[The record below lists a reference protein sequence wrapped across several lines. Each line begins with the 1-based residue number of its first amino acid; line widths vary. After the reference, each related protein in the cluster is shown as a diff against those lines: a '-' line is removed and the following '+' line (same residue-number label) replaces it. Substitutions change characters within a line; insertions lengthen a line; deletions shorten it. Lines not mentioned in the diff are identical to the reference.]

1 MSVVNEWILF
11 YYSYLMYISVIRNFL
26 YWCNEIFRLIKF
38 YQMNLSPIKREVEY
52 LSKETK
58 LSNIPLSSQFSS
70 SNIQKKRRKQ
80 KLYKRENH
88 INLASINF
96 RRDHLYHERVL
107 DIRVKHNFFESWFI
121 YPMEPTDPRND
132 RCSPIHKQ
140 LPVPGWI
147 EIHPIIGEFDGL

>member
-1 MSVVNEWILF
+1 MNGFYFIIQIDQKRSRIFVKGNEIIEYSFIVSILF
-11 YYSYLMYISVIRNFL
+11 FKYS
-26 YWCNEIFRLIKF
+26 
-38 YQMNLSPIKREVEY
+38 
-52 LSKETK
+52 
-58 LSNIPLSSQFSS
+58 
-70 SNIQKKRRKQ
+70 KKRRKQ